1 MNQEEYIKERV
12 ENQIKWYSGKS
23 STCQKKYKV
32 WQVIK
37 VIAAL
42 LITTLSLW
50 AEEELFGVK
59 MTYVVA
65 ILGAFII
72 FIESFIKIY
81 DYKKLWVQY
90 RMASEN
96 LNREKLYFETKSEPY
111 DGSEPFKLFVQN
123 CENIMKG
130 ENQGW
135 EEILAEEDN
144 T

>member
-50 AEEELFGVK
+50 AEKEVFGVK

-81 DYKKLWVQY
+81 DYKKLWAQY

-135 EEILAEEDN
+135 EEILAEEDK

>member
-50 AEEELFGVK
+50 AEEELFGFK